1 MTKRLIL
8 ALSALAAVALLPF
21 YGALTAIGLPAW
33 ILLAGLLLLC
43 LAVVVADHRAGAR

>member
-8 ALSALAAVALLPF
+8 TLSCITAVALLPF

-33 ILLAGLLLLC
+33 ILLAGLLLIC
-43 LAVVVADHRAGAR
+43 AAVVVADRAGVR